1 MTGIMPVSTT
11 DQQTSCSSKALNMAG
26 TDAAAAMA
34 LDGLLRLCVQLG
46 GSDMHLSG
54 DKPVSFRID
63 GRLQP
68 HGDQVVSAEKVHAMA
83 MAIMSETQRSE
94 FATNWTA
101 DLGHSSSE
109 GQRFRI
115 NCYMEMGRATMAVRH
130 LDQNILGLEQLGLPS
145 RLRELAY
152 LKSGLVLV
160 TGVTGSGKSST
171 LAVLLDEINRNR
183 ECHILTVEDPVEFVH
198 ESHRSLV
205 HHREVHRDVPSYA
218 EAVRAAMRED
228 PDVIMVGEM
237 RDLETMQASIT
248 AAETGHLVFSTLHTG
263 EAIGA
268 IERFIG
274 YFTGEEQAVARH
286 RIAMVLKAVVAQR
299 LVPSLDGKGRVP
311 VVELL
316 MVTTAAANMIQNS
329 KTRQLYSMMESGAK
343 DGMWTLD
350 QELAR
355 LVKNGKISKDRAID
369 LCNDKDGF
377 KRHLS
382 VAGGER
388 R

>member
-1 MTGIMPVSTT
+1 
-11 DQQTSCSSKALNMAG
+11 MAG
-26 TDAAAAMA
+26 TGPV
-34 LDGLLRLCVQLG
+34 LDRVGINEGNRPRVEQGKAEGCIEQLDRLLRRCVKLG
-46 GSDMHLSG
+46 ASDMHLSSN
-54 DKPVSFRID
+54 KPVSYRVD
-63 GRLQP
+63 GKLRVF
-68 HGDQVVSAEKVHAMA
+68 GETVYAAEAVAAMA
-83 MAIMSETQRSE
+83 ESLMSEAQRRE
-94 FATNWTA
+94 FAVHRTA

-109 GQRFRI
+109 GERYRI
-115 NCYMEMGRATMAVRH
+115 NCYFEMNKPAMAVRH
-130 LDQNILGLEQLGLPS
+130 LDQNILGLEELGLPL

-160 TGVTGSGKSST
+160 TGATGSGKSST

-198 ESHRSLV
+198 QSRKSLV

-237 RDLETMQASIT
+237 RDQETMQASII

-274 YFTGEEQAVARH
+274 YFSGEEQGVARH
-286 RIAMVLKAVVAQR
+286 RISMVLKAVIAQR
-299 LVPSLDGKGRVP
+299 LVPALDCKGRVP
-311 VVELL
+311 AVELL
-316 MVTTAAANMIQNS
+316 MVTTAAANLIQNS
-329 KTRQLYSMMESGAK
+329 KTRQLYSMMESGAR

-355 LVKNGKISKDRAID
+355 LVKNGKVAQEVALD

-377 KRHLS
+377 KKHLT

>member
-1 MTGIMPVSTT
+1 MRDRAETGKGAHSRAERTT
-11 DQQTSCSSKALNMAG
+11 VDGYGEQ
-26 TDAAAAMA
+26 
-34 LDGLLRLCVQLG
+34 LDGLLRRCVELG
-46 GSDMHLSG
+46 ASDMHLSSN
-54 DKPVSFRID
+54 KPVSYRTN
-63 GRLQP
+63 GRLRTS
-68 HGDQVVSAEKVHAMA
+68 GETVYTVEAVAAMA
-83 MAIMSETQRSE
+83 DAIMSEAQRRE
-94 FATNWTA
+94 FAERWTA
-101 DLGHSSSE
+101 DLGHSSSDGE
-109 GQRFRI
+109 RFRI
-115 NCYMEMGRATMAVRH
+115 NCYREMGKPAMAVRH
-130 LDQNILGLEQLGLPS
+130 LDQHILSLEELGLPS

-160 TGVTGSGKSST
+160 TGATGSGKSST

-183 ECHILTVEDPVEFVH
+183 ECHVLTVEDPVEFVH
-198 ESHRSLV
+198 QSRKSLV

-237 RDLETMQASIT
+237 RDLETMQASII

-274 YFTGEEQAVARH
+274 YFSGEEQGVARH
-286 RIAMVLKAVVAQR
+286 RISMVLRAVIAQR
-299 LVPSLDGKGRVP
+299 LVPSLDGTGRVP

-316 MVTTAAANMIQNS
+316 MVTTAAANLIQNS
-329 KTRQLYSMMESGAK
+329 KTRQLYSMMESGAR

-355 LVKNGKISKDRAID
+355 LVKNGKIGKEIALD

-377 KRHLS
+377 KKHLS

>member
-1 MTGIMPVSTT
+1 MEQQPLQELMARCPVCPEPEV
-11 DQQTSCSSKALNMAG
+11 DPC
-26 TDAAAAMA
+26 AAAA
-34 LDGLLRLCVQLG
+34 LDGLLRLCVELG
-46 GSDMHLSG
+46 ASDMHLSCE
-54 DKPVSFRID
+54 KPVSYRVD
-63 GRLQP
+63 GRLRP
-68 HGDQVVSAEKVHAMA
+68 HGEQVYCEAEVVAMA
-83 MAIMSETQRSE
+83 ASIMSKSQRQE
-94 FATNWTA
+94 FAQHWTV
-101 DLGHSSSE
+101 DLGHSNSE

-115 NCYMEMGRATMAVRH
+115 NCYMELGRPALAIRH
-130 LDQNILGLEQLGLPS
+130 LDQNILPLEELGLPS
-145 RLRELAY
+145 KLRELAY

-171 LAVLLDEINRNR
+171 LAVLIDEINRNR

-198 ESHRSLV
+198 QSHRSLV
-205 HHREVHRDVPSYA
+205 HHREVNRDVPSYA

-237 RDLETMQASIT
+237 RDKQTMQASIT

-274 YFTGEEQAVARH
+274 YFTGEEQSVARH
-286 RIAMVLKAVVAQR
+286 RIAMVLKAVIAQR
-299 LVPSLDGKGRVP
+299 LVPTVDGKGRVP

-316 MVTTAAANMIQNS
+316 MVTTAAANLIQNS
-329 KTRQLYSMMESGAK
+329 KTRQLYSMMEAGAK

-355 LVKNGKISKDRAID
+355 LVKNGKIAKDRALD

-377 KRHLS
+377 KKHLS
-382 VAGGER
+382 VAGGVR
-388 R
+388 